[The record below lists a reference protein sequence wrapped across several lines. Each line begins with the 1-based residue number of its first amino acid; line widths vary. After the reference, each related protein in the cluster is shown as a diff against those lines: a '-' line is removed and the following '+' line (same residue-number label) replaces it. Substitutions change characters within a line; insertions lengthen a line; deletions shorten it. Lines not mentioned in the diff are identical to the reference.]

1 MTEEFPDAKKNAPIT
16 PEKGASAEA
25 EKKDVTP
32 DSKDPVDAPKK
43 ESSADSV
50 KNPETPKKES
60 KIFLDLS
67 DKKKMEQFRRINTLS
82 DLSEY
87 LAKAKEDVLSKPRIE
102 AFDTAIFAIQELDT
116 NIEVAK
122 AKLQNNT
129 IDFDNDGNFFEN
141 INIVSQYNEDLSRKI
156 KQILIEDGFTARY
169 LALKFSPKKEASS
182 LWLSNL
188 KKQLSSFNKELE
200 FLKTKNDPK
209 FTSRIKHL
217 EAEIAKTSDF
227 VNLSTQME
235 SSGKEFSEEEFKKQ
249 IPKLINIAKEI
260 QKIRGE
266 NIDLKNFIDNDF
278 KESLNQEINILLENK
293 YYAEDE
299 EEDFSEDSSSFEDE
313 EKTSYNKINFPS
325 LKAFHKKL
333 RAPGTDLLFMK
344 KTNLNKVIGELEYF
358 FGARPEEK
366 ENFPKL
372 HKFLEILL
380 EIKKSSD
387 KEESETASVDPV
399 TATAAET
406 TPATSEAA
414 PKKKI
419 NWFENNIWNPAKDS
433 FLSLLYA
440 GGANMLWRMIQMPVD
455 FIFFFSEPR
464 LTEKG
469 FNWKGVDKI
478 ILGENSKG
486 KK

>member
-1 MTEEFPDAKKNAPIT
+1 M
-16 PEKGASAEA
+16 
-25 EKKDVTP
+25 
-32 DSKDPVDAPKK
+32 
-43 ESSADSV
+43 
-50 KNPETPKKES
+50 
-60 KIFLDLS
+60 
-67 DKKKMEQFRRINTLS
+67 
-82 DLSEY
+82 
-87 LAKAKEDVLSKPRIE
+87 
-102 AFDTAIFAIQELDT
+102 
-116 NIEVAK
+116 
-122 AKLQNNT
+122 
-129 IDFDNDGNFFEN
+129 
-141 INIVSQYNEDLSRKI
+141 
-156 KQILIEDGFTARY
+156 
-169 LALKFSPKKEASS
+169 
-182 LWLSNL
+182 
-188 KKQLSSFNKELE
+188 
-200 FLKTKNDPK
+200 
-209 FTSRIKHL
+209 

-278 KESLNQEINILLENK
+278 KESLNQEINILLKNK

-325 LKAFHKKL
+325 LKAFSKKL
-333 RAPGTDLLFMK
+333 LAPGTDLLFMK

-406 TPATSEAA
+406 MPTTSEAA

-419 NWFENNIWNPAKDS
+419 NWFENNI
-433 FLSLLYA
+433 
-440 GGANMLWRMIQMPVD
+440 
-455 FIFFFSEPR
+455 
-464 LTEKG
+464 
-469 FNWKGVDKI
+469 
-478 ILGENSKG
+478 
-486 KK
+486 